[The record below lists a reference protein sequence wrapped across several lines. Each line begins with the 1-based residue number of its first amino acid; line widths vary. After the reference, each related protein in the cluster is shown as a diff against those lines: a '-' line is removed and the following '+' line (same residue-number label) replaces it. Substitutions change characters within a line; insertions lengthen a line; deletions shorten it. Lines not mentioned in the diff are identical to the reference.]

1 MIAINEIE
9 ELITLLEGEAPTSH
23 GKWLSLRN
31 DCLTCMVWL
40 RQARGTQ
47 ATWQGQSLEER
58 LDRVLRNAEAGIK
71 QYVSKPRLCL
81 NAPDKAVK

>member
-1 MIAINEIE
+1 MDINEIAD
-9 ELITLLEGEAPTSH
+9 LIALLEEEAPTSH

-40 RQARGTQ
+40 SQARARQ
-47 ATWQGQSLEER
+47 VTWQGQSLEER
-58 LDRVLRNAEAGIK
+58 LNRILRNAEAGIA

-81 NAPDKAVK
+81 NAPQP